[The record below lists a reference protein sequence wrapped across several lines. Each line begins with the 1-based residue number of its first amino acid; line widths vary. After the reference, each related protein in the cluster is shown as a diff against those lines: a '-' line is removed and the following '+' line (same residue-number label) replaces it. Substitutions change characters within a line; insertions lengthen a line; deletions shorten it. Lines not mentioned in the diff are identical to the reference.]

1 MLGGSGRWH
10 LRHCRGAN
18 SFRRALG
25 PSATPGGTTSAGKPL
40 IAQPERTMITMT
52 TVLIVVAI
60 VLVGSAIWGWRGT
73 RQG

>member
-1 MLGGSGRWH
+1 MLDILKRPAAFLPIAMS
-10 LRHCRGAN
+10 LA
-18 SFRRALG
+18 AL
-25 PSATPGGTTSAGKPL
+25 A
-40 IAQPERTMITMT
+40 

>member
-1 MLGGSGRWH
+1 
-10 LRHCRGAN
+10 
-18 SFRRALG
+18 
-25 PSATPGGTTSAGKPL
+25 
-40 IAQPERTMITMT
+40 MITMT